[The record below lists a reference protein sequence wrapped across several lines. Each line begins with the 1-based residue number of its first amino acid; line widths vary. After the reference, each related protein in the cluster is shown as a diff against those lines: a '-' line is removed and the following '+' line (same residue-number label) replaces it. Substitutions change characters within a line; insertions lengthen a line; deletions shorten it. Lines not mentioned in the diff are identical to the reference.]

1 MYIKIQ
7 TSPLSSGNTGSCTQ
21 LVRYLEKENENK
33 LYDKEFFFSQSKEC
47 VLSHEVIQAIDS
59 NKQGLRKDEAKF
71 YSIVI
76 APSEK
81 ELEHIGNSQEALKAY
96 TRSAME
102 AYAENFNKGLSSQDL
117 VWFAKIEHE
126 RAYKGLEEIPE
137 DKKQG
142 DLKEG
147 LQTHIHVVVSRKTAD
162 NTKKISPLA
171 NQRGTEITTG
181 KGQKVTA
188 GFDRENFK
196 QSCEN
201 LFDESFDYARPE
213 NEKIAYYK
221 ASEIEK
227 MKMLEEAEK
236 MSYNQK
242 QMSFEAIIQHQR
254 NQEQANEKEKKQQN
268 QIEL

>member
-7 TSPLSSGNTGSCTQ
+7 TSPLSSGNTGSCKS
-21 LVRYLEKENENK
+21 LVQYLEKENEKK

-47 VLSHEVIQAIDS
+47 VLSHEVIELIDS

-71 YSIVI
+71 YSVVI

-81 ELEHIGNSQEALKAY
+81 ELEYIGNSQEALKTY
-96 TRSAME
+96 TRSVME
-102 AYAENFNKGLSSQDL
+102 AYAENFNKGLKSEDL

-126 RAYKGLEEIPE
+126 RAYKGLEEIPS

-162 NTKKISPLA
+162 KKIKISPLA

-188 GFDRENFK
+188 GFDREKFK
-196 QSCEN
+196 QSCEHV
-201 LFDESFDYARPE
+201 FDEKFSYDRPE
-213 NEKIAYYK
+213 NEKLAYYK

-227 MKMLEEAEK
+227 VQMLEQREK
-236 MSYNQK
+236 TDYNK
-242 QMSFEAIIQHQR
+242 KEMSFEEIIEYQR
-254 NQEQANEKEKKQQN
+254 NQEKRKEQTLKN

>member
-7 TSPLSSGNTGSCTQ
+7 TSPLSSGNTGSCKS
-21 LVRYLEKENENK
+21 LVQYLEKENEQK

-47 VLSHEVIQAIDS
+47 VLSHEVIQQIDS

-81 ELEHIGNSQEALKAY
+81 ELEHIGNSQEALKIY
-96 TRSAME
+96 TRLVME
-102 AYAENFNKGLSSQDL
+102 AYAENFNKGLKGENL
-117 VWFAKIEHE
+117 LWFAKIEHE
-126 RAYKGLEEIPE
+126 RAYKGLDEIPE

-147 LQTHIHVVVSRKTAD
+147 LQTHIHVVVSRKTED
-162 NTKKISPLA
+162 KKVKISPLA
-171 NQRGTEITTG
+171 HQRGTEITTG

-196 QSCEN
+196 QRCEN
-201 LFDESFDYARPE
+201 IFDDNFSYNRPE
-213 NEKIAYYK
+213 NEKLAYYK

-227 MKMLEEAEK
+227 VQMLHEEEK
-236 MSYNQK
+236 MSYKQK
-242 QMSFEAIIQHQR
+242 EMSFEAIIEYQR
-254 NQEQANEKEKKQQN
+254 NQEQTKEQTQKN